1 MIGFL
6 TGRLHHKQPP
16 MLQLDVQGVGYEIEA
31 PMSTF
36 YALGALGSEVTVHTY
51 LHVREDAMLLYG
63 FATVTEKDLFRTLI
77 KVNGIGAKMAISILS
92 SMSAHE
98 FIECVNREDVQR
110 LTGIPGVGKKTAERL
125 LIEMRDRL
133 KSMIAAHSDTEA
145 RLSDTN
151 TLESNASVSM
161 TTQDQAQAALESL
174 GYKPAQAQK
183 MLKPVAA
190 DLSLEE
196 MIRSALKSVK
206 L

>member
-6 TGRLHHKQPP
+6 TGRLHLKQPP
-16 MLQLDVQGVGYEIEA
+16 ILQLDVQGVGYEIEA

-36 YALGALGSEVTVHTY
+36 YALGDLGSEATLHTY

-63 FATVTEKDLFRTLI
+63 FATATEKDLFRTLI

-92 SMSAHE
+92 SMSAQE
-98 FIECVNREDVQR
+98 FVECVSHENVQR
-110 LTGIPGVGKKTAERL
+110 LTAIPGVGKKTAERL

-133 KSMIAAHSDTEA
+133 KSMIAAHSDAEA
-145 RLSDTN
+145 SPTDTH
-151 TLESNASVSM
+151 ASETSACATM
-161 TTQDQAQAALESL
+161 STQDQAQAALESL